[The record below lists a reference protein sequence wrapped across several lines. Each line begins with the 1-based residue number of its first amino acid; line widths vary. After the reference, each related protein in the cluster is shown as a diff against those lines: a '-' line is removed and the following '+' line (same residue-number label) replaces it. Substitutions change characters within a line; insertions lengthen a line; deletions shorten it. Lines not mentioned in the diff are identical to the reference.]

1 MLLKLK
7 AMKGE
12 NSVPVIGQMVQRSRA
27 DNGLP
32 HHQVIT
38 QTGVPADPPT

>member
-12 NSVPVIGQMVQRSRA
+12 NSVPVIGQTVQSSGA

-32 HHQVIT
+32 HPLAIT
-38 QTGVPADPPT
+38 QTEVLADHPT

>member
-12 NSVPVIGQMVQRSRA
+12 NSVPVIGQMVQISGA

-32 HHQVIT
+32 HPLAIT
-38 QTGVPADPPT
+38 QTEVLADHPT

>member
-12 NSVPVIGQMVQRSRA
+12 SAVPVIGQMVQRSGA
-27 DNGLP
+27 DNGQP
-32 HHQVIT
+32 HQ
-38 QTGVPADPPT
+38 VPADHPT